1 MHIVPDIALAIPH
14 ALPPEEAAARLRK
27 LLDDLQTKSPYLES
41 ATVSWESGT
50 TGRIEGEGF
59 AGTLTLLPSAVEA
72 RIRLDGLMAMFRP
85 MVEEKLR
92 ELIAGA
98 LA

>member
-1 MHIVPDIALAIPH
+1 MRTVPDIALTIPH
-14 ALPPEEAAARLRK
+14 ALPPEEAVARLRK
-27 LLDDLQTKSPYLES
+27 LLDDLQAKSPYLES

-50 TGRIEGEGF
+50 TGHLAGEGF
-59 AGTLTLLPSAVEA
+59 VGTLAVLPSAVEA

-98 LA
+98 VA